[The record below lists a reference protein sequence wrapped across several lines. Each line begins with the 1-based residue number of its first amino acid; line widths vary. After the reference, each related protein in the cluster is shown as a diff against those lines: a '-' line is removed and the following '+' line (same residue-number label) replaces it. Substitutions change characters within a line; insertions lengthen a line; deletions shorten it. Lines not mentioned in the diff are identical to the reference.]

1 MKEEYYGFSC
11 YCKSP
16 PLRVVTYFLST
27 GYKMYKE
34 LMYKLKSQK
43 KGTCPRGIPPM
54 VQHMQS
60 GAERQDLASTPS

>member
-1 MKEEYYGFSC
+1 
-11 YCKSP
+11 
-16 PLRVVTYFLST
+16 
-27 GYKMYKE
+27 MYKE